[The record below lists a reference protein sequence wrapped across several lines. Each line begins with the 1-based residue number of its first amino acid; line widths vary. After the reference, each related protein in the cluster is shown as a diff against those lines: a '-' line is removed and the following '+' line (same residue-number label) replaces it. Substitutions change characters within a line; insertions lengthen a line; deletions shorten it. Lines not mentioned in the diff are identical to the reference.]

1 MMFLVAFIHE
11 IIRSLCLTVVYQYIP
26 ILMLRHNGMGS
37 IKVIPISQT
46 LMCVSF
52 RVTVVLVSGPIFSAH
67 SIEWSFSD
75 PASPALAI
83 SRGARC
89 NEWNEQYQSW
99 PIVSPIMIGLPWK
112 PLQLLTDS
120 TWASY
125 CFLIDNRESVLSP
138 YQHLQYSVLRSV
150 ASVRKGH

>member
-1 MMFLVAFIHE
+1 MD
-11 IIRSLCLTVVYQYIP
+11 
-26 ILMLRHNGMGS
+26 S

-52 RVTVVLVSGPIFSAH
+52 RVPLVLVSGLIFSAH
-67 SIEWSFSD
+67 SVEWSFFD
-75 PASPALAI
+75 PAPPALAI

-89 NEWNEQYQSW
+89 NEWNEQYQIW
-99 PIVSPIMIGLPWK
+99 PIVSPITIVLPWK

-138 YQHLQYSVLRSV
+138 YQHLQYSVLQQVKSIALMSKR
-150 ASVRKGH
+150 H